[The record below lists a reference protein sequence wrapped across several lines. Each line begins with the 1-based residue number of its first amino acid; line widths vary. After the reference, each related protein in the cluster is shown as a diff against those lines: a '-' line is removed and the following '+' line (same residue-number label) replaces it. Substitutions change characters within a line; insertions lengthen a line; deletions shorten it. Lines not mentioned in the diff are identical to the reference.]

1 MKTQNSTIEKIY
13 KSKRKRKV
21 VKGSIRDAA
30 KTKGL
35 LLDAFAEILTEKDM
49 SAITVTNIHKKS
61 NRDKKLIYDYF
72 GGLNQLKNAYEK
84 SRNFE
89 EVEIESDN
97 IVDRL
102 IHEFDEQ
109 CENIELQ
116 GNIFW
121 SLSERR
127 KKTAESLE
135 NRFRNVINDG
145 TNEDQVS
152 KALIMAGLTYLAMYK
167 NILIKIYVEGKSQKE
182 VAEENCISLSNVK
195 VRLKRAKGILISNF
209 VDCCRYEIDS
219 KGKLRGE
226 SRCQICG

>member
-1 MKTQNSTIEKIY
+1 
-13 KSKRKRKV
+13 
-21 VKGSIRDAA
+21 
-30 KTKGL
+30 
-35 LLDAFAEILTEKDM
+35 M

-102 IHEFDEQ
+102 LHEFDEQ

-152 KALIMAGLTYLAMYK
+152 KALIMAGLTYLAMY
-167 NILIKIYVEGKSQKE
+167 SQKE
-182 VAEENCISLSNVK
+182 NPVFLGIDLSTK
-195 VRLKRAKGILISNF
+195 EGKDIIKDAVREILK
-209 VDCCRYEIDS
+209 
-219 KGKLRGE
+219 
-226 SRCQICG
+226 